1 MWIFC
6 NWDRPFCGIE
16 GNCSLFKLHLTT
28 RWRFTNKHI
37 AGKNFVLKRLWHT
50 CFFYTHLK
58 ICFYIDS
65 ESKDEPS
72 KPYLSPDF
80 LNVVSPAP
88 TGVFFYFAC
97 VSLFTFTWYCTVYKH
112 AVTFTF
118 YKVSFS
124 VITATSTSPTWYLLI
139 PVSPEIL
146 NSL

>member
-1 MWIFC
+1 MWISAI
-6 NWDRPFCGIE
+6 GI
-16 GNCSLFKLHLTT
+16 GHFVASRAIAPHLNCTSQQDGDSP
-28 RWRFTNKHI
+28 TNTYLERISYWKDFDTH
-37 AGKNFVLKRLWHT
+37 V
-50 CFFYTHLK
+50 FYTYPK
-58 ICFYIDS
+58 ICLYIDS

-88 TGVFFYFAC
+88 TGVFFYFVC
-97 VSLFTFTWYCTVYKH
+97 VSLFTVTWYCTVYIH

-118 YKVSFS
+118 YKVRLS
-124 VITATSTSPTWYLLI
+124 VITATSSSPTWYLLI

>member
-6 NWDRPFCGIE
+6 NWDRAFCGTE
-16 GNCSLFKLHLTT
+16 GNCSLFKLHLTK
-28 RWRFTNKHI
+28 RWRFTNNSTHLERILYWKDFDTH
-37 AGKNFVLKRLWHT
+37 V
-50 CFFYTHLK
+50 FYTYPK
-58 ICFYIDS
+58 ICLYIDN
-65 ESKDEPS
+65 ESKDKPS

-118 YKVSFS
+118 YKVRLS